1 MQHHMMTLTAA
12 LLGAAL
18 LVPAEAVAQ
27 DKTGATWPSP
37 VATRGPVAEKDKKP
51 APRRTINGM
60 WSALRLGNQSSGVQL
75 KPNNGRPEN
84 QLPYTPYGQQLYK
97 SHKALEGADAVPPA
111 ETNDPRVRCEPLG
124 VPRHNHYDLGIQIFQ
139 DEYKVAM
146 LYQYDNRWRVIWT
159 DGRPL
164 PKLVDGGVEIDG
176 EYRERR
182 WFGYSVGKWVDD
194 YTLEVQTVGTMPE
207 DRVWLDNTG
216 RPISDQLRVTETFRR
231 LNYDALEWSE
241 MIDDPKV
248 YTRPWQTMRM
258 PLALQDP
265 RTDVMTRYCSPSEV
279 DAYNTIYGNG
289 VSARKPWTRG
299 MEAG

>member
-1 MQHHMMTLTAA
+1 MRYRFLVPMVGLF
-12 LLGAAL
+12 GAAL
-18 LVPAEAVAQ
+18 VFSAHPIAQ
-27 DKTGATWPSP
+27 RGSRPTWPEP
-37 VATRGPVAEKDKKP
+37 VPSRPPIAEKDKKP
-51 APRRTINGM
+51 APRRSLVGM
-60 WSALRLGNQSSGVQL
+60 WGGIAGNRQATNQSSGVQL

-84 QLPYTPYGQQLYK
+84 QLPYTPHGLQLYK
-97 SHKALEGADAVPPA
+97 SHKALEGVDAVPPA

-139 DEYKVAM
+139 DEYKVVM

-164 PKLVDGGVEIDG
+164 PKLLDGGVEIDG
-176 EYRERR
+176 QYREPR
-182 WFGYSVGKWVDD
+182 WFGYSVGRWIDD

-241 MIDDPKV
+241 TIEDPKV
-248 YTRPWQTMRM
+248 YTRPWQTMKM
-258 PLALQDP
+258 PMALQDP

-279 DAYNTIYGNG
+279 EAYNTIYGNG
-289 VSARKPWTRG
+289 VSAK
-299 MEAG
+299 

>member
-1 MQHHMMTLTAA
+1 MQNRLWVLMVGLLTAA
-12 LLGAAL
+12 LLPVDHPL
-18 LVPAEAVAQ
+18 AQ
-27 DKTGATWPSP
+27 RGSTKTWPEP
-37 VATRGPVAEKDKKP
+37 VPVRAPTAEKDKKP
-51 APRRTINGM
+51 APRHSLVGM
-60 WSALRLGNQSSGVQL
+60 WGAISGNRQATNQSSGVQL

-84 QLPYTPYGQQLYK
+84 QLPYTPYGLQLYK
-97 SHKALEGADAVPPA
+97 SHKGLEGIDAVPPA

-139 DEYKVAM
+139 DEYKIAM
-146 LYQYDNRWRVIWT
+146 MYQYDNRWRVIWT

-176 EYRERR
+176 QFRERR

-231 LNYDALEWSE
+231 LDYDSLEWSE
-241 MIDDPKV
+241 TIDDPKV
-248 YTRPWQTMRM
+248 YTRSWQTMKM
-258 PLALQDP
+258 PMALQDP
-265 RTDVMTRYCSPSEV
+265 RTDVMTRYCSPVEV
-279 DAYNTIYGNG
+279 EAYNKAYGNP
-289 VSARKPWTRG
+289 VSAR
-299 MEAG
+299 